1 MLTDL
6 LYDFVCRTFGLSALI
21 PPPVSYTY
29 KTKRVEKGWRSLL
42 VRQLYVKI
50 IRRRNLS
57 NFCVVYIVCRRCLST
72 FLPLQEKNRMVIV
85 FLSPFIGVQKN
96 GPGVSSIQQIE
107 ALMPKYPLGGNR
119 TWQFISGKKYA

>member
-1 MLTDL
+1 MERAIMLTDL

-50 IRRRNLS
+50 IRRQNLS

-72 FLPLQEKNRMVIV
+72 FLPLPEKK
-85 FLSPFIGVQKN
+85 PN
-96 GPGVSSIQQIE
+96 GHRFFVSLYRR
-107 ALMPKYPLGGNR
+107 AKKR
-119 TWQFISGKKYA
+119 TWRIVYSTDRSTHAKISFRGK